1 MNMISAKKLIKMA
14 RKWQKFAAKQR
25 KRSSFPRS
33 NSNDLESCSTSS
45 TIVSKGNF
53 VVYKPDQKQFVVP
66 LAYLQHEP
74 MWISFICS
82 RTKKPA
88 ITRKPIICGYT
99 DSDMA
104 GGVVSWLQKCVALS
118 TTKGE
123 LIAVVEACKELLRMK
138 RFLGELGCAQERM
151 VTKRKTILL
160 AEISDASATSPTVG
174 DSAPTFYT
182 FSSWHPKNI
191 LSQ

>member
-66 LAYLQHEP
+66 LAYLQHEGVLDQLSG
-74 MWISFICS
+74 MGVKLDDEIQGLWLLN
-82 RTKKPA
+82 TLL
-88 ITRKPIICGYT
+88 
-99 DSDMA
+99 DSWETLRVSLTNSA
-104 GGVVSWLQKCVALS
+104 PSGVV
-118 TTKGE
+118 T
-123 LIAVVEACKELLRMK
+123 M
-138 RFLGELGCAQERM
+138 
-151 VTKRKTILL
+151 
-160 AEISDASATSPTVG
+160 
-174 DSAPTFYT
+174 
-182 FSSWHPKNI
+182 
-191 LSQ
+191 